1 MPGEKEVPPRGPTRN
16 PAGLRDVNG
25 ELGNRRFVGNALWLF
40 GAELVSKLASFVLV
54 VIVARGLG
62 VRDYGY
68 FVFALAFIP
77 LFLMFGQG
85 CIDSIMVRDLSTRR
99 EDLERLFVNGLAA
112 RAALAAVGLVVAI
125 VLSPF
130 LVGESG
136 PFLAV
141 VIIGAALFLDELSTY
156 LRSVFQ
162 AFEQMRYNAIILTVN
177 RVLSTLLAF
186 VVLAAGGG
194 LVAVCATYFL
204 GSLGALVWGWIVLRR
219 VFPPTPFSSFRGDAL
234 RQVVRRGLPLGLAS
248 AFSMGAFRLDA
259 TLLQAWKGPVAGGM
273 YGIAYRFFEPALFLG
288 WSISAAALPRMT
300 REHVR
305 GERPKTLELSITLLL
320 AVYLPLA
327 LGAPF
332 AARFVV
338 DKLFSDRYLPAVN
351 AVTWLV
357 GASLFY
363 SLAHLGRVAAIS
375 LGQRGRITLISA
387 TTLVGNL
394 VANVFVI
401 PRYSFTGAAVVTFF
415 TEVAEAALLGLLL
428 VRNERR
434 LRFSRLAFVPI
445 IAGLSMLFVLVVTG
459 QRGDDAVLVGAPV
472 YVVSLLAAGWV
483 IDVDTMRAFARLLR
497 RQPPEPSLAHSALPD
512 E

>member
-1 MPGEKEVPPRGPTRN
+1 
-16 PAGLRDVNG
+16 
-25 ELGNRRFVGNALWLF
+25 
-40 GAELVSKLASFVLV
+40 
-54 VIVARGLG
+54 
-62 VRDYGY
+62 
-68 FVFALAFIP
+68 
-77 LFLMFGQG
+77 
-85 CIDSIMVRDLSTRR
+85 
-99 EDLERLFVNGLAA
+99 
-112 RAALAAVGLVVAI
+112 
-125 VLSPF
+125 
-130 LVGESG
+130 
-136 PFLAV
+136 
-141 VIIGAALFLDELSTY
+141 
-156 LRSVFQ
+156 
-162 AFEQMRYNAIILTVN
+162 
-177 RVLSTLLAF
+177 
-186 VVLAAGGG
+186 
-194 LVAVCATYFL
+194 
-204 GSLGALVWGWIVLRR
+204 
-219 VFPPTPFSSFRGDAL
+219 
-234 RQVVRRGLPLGLAS
+234 
-248 AFSMGAFRLDA
+248 MGAFRLDA

-445 IAGLSMLFVLVVTG
+445 IAGLSMLFVLVVSG
-459 QRGDDAVLVGAPV
+459 QRGDDAVLLGAPV

-483 IDVDTMRAFARLLR
+483 IDVDTMRAFGRLLR